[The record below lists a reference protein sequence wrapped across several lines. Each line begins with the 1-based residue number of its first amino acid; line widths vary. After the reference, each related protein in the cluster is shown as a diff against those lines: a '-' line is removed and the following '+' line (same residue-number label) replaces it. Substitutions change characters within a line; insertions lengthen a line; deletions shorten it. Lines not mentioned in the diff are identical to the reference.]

1 MKCQGF
7 KKITP
12 ILVTLMLVFAC
23 ALPTAAFAA
32 SSQVQIDNH
41 TVSGEQKT
49 LTQIR
54 VDGVDAPQAGMS
66 LDDKAQVSSAEGET
80 WEIPVLWVGDDLNVA
95 TEAVEGRGYLPALVF
110 FVPQGYTVEGGTFT
124 VTLSDSVAKLFGTEE
139 VISIYDSSNGV
150 TYILPAS
157 LRDFFSNARGQTQED
172 DRGKSDAKQATG
184 QDAAQAAE
192 QTPEQPAEESPDA
205 SAGPNQ
211 VDIHCAR
218 TACDALTDEDLE
230 WLIDLVKNKLEPQ
243 AVNLLISKFP
253 AFSVAA
259 ANQELGREIG
269 LYIYYKVGDKDG
281 IPEHERASETLAY
294 VSGDV
299 AMKDGVLTYCYM
311 IGVDVTGLVAIDKNE
326 DPIRNA
332 TTGKFSLV
340 RGGTPLETLCNTV
353 VHELF
358 HAFMDDYNRTGM
370 LGAKSVQEGYTP
382 DNKFVNGAQEERYD
396 TLHFP
401 TWFMEGAASAME
413 NVYQYRYEDF
423 QKLREKTLGNFED
436 AFTRDTLLN
445 NYQDLLSSYDLELST
460 GSVSGAAQG
469 NYVTGYLATLYLSEL
484 AAQKD
489 PAIGS
494 AKSSDGSFSSDGLR
508 MGLNS
513 ILERLHGGETLDA
526 VIKDISK
533 VGSNGPMYAS
543 TEDFQKLY
551 IKGAEKDEVS
561 YEGDNASITFT
572 LDFLNYMLSIER
584 TPGRT
589 HKPNGSI
596 LFDLADDYSLPVDPS
611 KEASSD
617 FYRIVDS
624 STFVPSTVPADVAFA
639 SGGKSESNTA
649 AAASEAK
656 VPMAA
661 KAPSGEVAETQA
673 AKAPDSGADTQVVA
687 APDSSAGT
695 QAASV
700 PDSVGDSQAA
710 DVPDPDAD
718 AQVADEPDS
727 CTDAQAVAAPDSD
740 ANAQP
745 VDVPN
750 SDSGAQV
757 VAAPDSSAN
766 PQVADAPS
774 SGVGTQTVAAS
785 GSGADAQPAST
796 SGSDAGAQAAKPAR

>member
-1 MKCQGF
+1 MKCWGF
-7 KKITP
+7 KKIMP
-12 ILVTLMLVFAC
+12 VLATLMLIFAC

-32 SSQVQIDNH
+32 NSQVQIDNH
-41 TVSGEQKT
+41 TV
-49 LTQIR
+49 
-54 VDGVDAPQAGMS
+54 MS

-95 TEAVEGRGYLPALVF
+95 TEAVEGRRYLPALVF
-110 FVPQGYTVEGGTFT
+110 FVPQGCTVEGGAFT
-124 VTLSDSVAKLFGTEE
+124 VTLSDSVAKLFGTEDI
-139 VISIYDSSNGV
+139 ISIYDPNSGV

-157 LRDFFSNARGQTQED
+157 LRDFFSNAREQTQEN

-184 QDAAQAAE
+184 QDTAQAAE

-205 SAGPNQ
+205 SAGPTQ
-211 VDIHCAR
+211 IEIHCAQ
-218 TACDALTDEDLE
+218 TARDALTDEDLE

-253 AFSVAA
+253 AFSAAA
-259 ANQELGREIG
+259 ANRELGREIG
-269 LYIYYKVGDKDG
+269 LYIYYEAGDKDG
-281 IPEHERASETLAY
+281 IFEHEHATEALAF
-294 VSGDV
+294 VRGDSV
-299 AMKDGVLTYCYM
+299 MKDGVLTYCYM
-311 IGVDVTGLVAIDKNE
+311 IGVDVSDLVAIDEDE

-332 TTGKFSLV
+332 TTGKLSLV
-340 RGGTPLETLCNTV
+340 RSGTPLETLCNTV

-370 LGAKSVQEGYTP
+370 LGAKSVQDGYTP
-382 DNKFVNGAQEERYD
+382 GDKFINDAQKERYL
-396 TLHFP
+396 TLRFP
-401 TWFMEGAASAME
+401 IWFLEGTASAVE
-413 NVYQYRYEDF
+413 NVYQFRYDDF
-423 QKLREKTLGNFED
+423 QKLRETIDSPVKLKDMFE
-436 AFTRDTLLN
+436 REELVY
-445 NYQDLLSSYDLELST
+445 NYRTAEPSYDLELSAT
-460 GSVSGAAQG
+460 NDTSTVRGS
-469 NYVTGYLATLYLSEL
+469 YVTGYLATLYLSEL
-484 AAQKD
+484 AAQRD

-494 AKSSDGSFSSDGLR
+494 AKSSDGSFSSEGLR

-526 VIKDISK
+526 VINDISK
-533 VGSNGPMYAS
+533 VGNGGSMYAN
-543 TEDFQKLY
+543 TEDFQKRY
-551 IKGAEKDEVS
+551 IKGAVKGDNS
-561 YEGDNASITFT
+561 YEGDNASIAFT

-584 TPGRT
+584 IPGRT

-596 LFDLADDYSLPVDPS
+596 LFDLADDYNLPVDPS

-661 KAPSGEVAETQA
+661 KAPSGEAEDVQA
-673 AKAPDSGADTQVVA
+673 AIVSDSAGDSQAADTPDSGVDSQPVDAPDSGADAQTVA
-687 APDSSAGT
+687 A
-695 QAASV
+695 
-700 PDSVGDSQAA
+700 
-710 DVPDPDAD
+710 PDPDAD

-727 CTDAQAVAAPDSD
+727 CTDAQAAAAPDSD
-740 ANAQP
+740 ANAQSA
-745 VDVPN
+745 DAL
-750 SDSGAQV
+750 DSGSDAQG

-774 SGVGTQTVAAS
+774 SGVGAQAVAAS
-785 GSGADAQPAST
+785 DSGADAQPACT
-796 SGSDAGAQAAKPAR
+796 SGSDAGAQAANPAR